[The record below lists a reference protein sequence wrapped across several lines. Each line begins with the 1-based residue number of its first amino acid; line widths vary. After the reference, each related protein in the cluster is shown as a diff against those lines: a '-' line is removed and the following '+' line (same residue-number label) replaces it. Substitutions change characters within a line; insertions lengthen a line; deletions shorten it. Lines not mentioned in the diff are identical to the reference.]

1 MQGFKQNTFNALI
14 QATDYNVDRI
24 LYTYLIQKA
33 IDEERVIV
41 KHPNIIKLI
50 SADLDKHMCIAIT
63 NDDHFNTTD
72 PLMVFHVEEI
82 KRDGRTILTDKVT
95 LEVQDGRV
103 HVLIPRQDNS
113 AVIEQAVLKQVYS
126 SYRYPQD
133 VDRAL
138 RSIIKTRTIGGHIEP
153 PLLTD
158 QCTFDFRVLA
168 VEGNGDVRI
177 GLINDK
183 YTFENIAKEYYIRV
197 ESKPL
202 PSYVSKANYIPLDKH
217 PLDVDYVV
225 LVPKVE
231 EDSFNQQ
238 FKHQKELIEQLKS
251 QEK

>member
-14 QATDYNVDRI
+14 QRGYSNIDRI
-24 LYTYLIQKA
+24 LYIHLIQKA
-33 IDEERVIV
+33 IDKERVIIN
-41 KHPNIIKLI
+41 HPNIIKLK
-50 SADLDKHMCIAIT
+50 SVDLNNNKCVAIT
-63 NDDHFNTTD
+63 NDDHFVSTD
-72 PLMVFHVEEI
+72 PLMVFHVMEVS
-82 KRDGRTILTDKVT
+82 RRGRVILSDEVT
-95 LEVQDGRV
+95 LEVRDGRS
-103 HVLIPRQDNS
+103 HVLIPQQDS
-113 AVIEQAVLKQVYS
+113 KDIIEQAVLKQVYS
-126 SYRYPQD
+126 NYCSPQD

-138 RSIIKTRTIGGHIEP
+138 RSIIKTQNIGGHFET
-153 PLLTD
+153 PLLSD
-158 QCTFDFRVLA
+158 RHVFDFRVLA

-183 YTFENIAKEYYIRV
+183 YTFENIAKDYYIRV
-197 ESKPL
+197 ENKPL
-202 PSYVSKANYIPLDKH
+202 PIYTRNISYIPLDRH